1 VFDHGAVTRGTD
13 GLRRRYHVNSA
24 RLRIL
29 VVDDSEQLLEMYEAL
44 LGARYSVKTA
54 TNADDAFATVRDWRP
69 EILLT
74 DVSMPGRTGLD
85 LITQIRSDLA
95 PPLPHIGVIT
105 GFPEFEAG
113 ARDRGASAVLL
124 KPFDLETLEAVI
136 RDLSGRVTTSSPLRE
151 RALERRAAATR
162 EAERFVDEFL
172 AANPDAEA
180 MTAHSARRVA
190 RYFGS
195 STVLVLLLRAGR
207 LRVFASSDPGFPNGT
222 EVDHSLGRAAGSVLA
237 SGATLFV
244 SEDGLLADLGE
255 VPASEQRLVA
265 CAAARS
271 PAGDPVAGFAILS
284 ARGCTLDVRDLP
296 IVEDLA
302 HHVEE
307 VLAGRREARSAR
319 LGSADLVRHVIWGH
333 LLERELQRLRDD
345 LSICVCLAHVTST
358 ADLDQHLD
366 PEAFAAL
373 GDHSAVA
380 MRHDGR
386 IGLFKRSHDPRAA
399 EDAVRL
405 GLETIDRALGV
416 RLAATLTIVGVAPP
430 KTSEAV
436 LAILEGLLTTAPTPE
451 PGSVVAA
458 TLSARAERVA

>member
-1 VFDHGAVTRGTD
+1 M
-13 GLRRRYHVNSA
+13 
-24 RLRIL
+24 
-29 VVDDSEQLLEMYEAL
+29 VDDSEELLEMYEAL
-44 LGARYSVKTA
+44 LGAKYSVKTA

-69 EILLT
+69 EVVLT

-95 PPLPHIGVIT
+95 PPLPRIGVIT
-105 GFPEFEAG
+105 GFPDFEAG

-124 KPFDLETLEAVI
+124 KPFDLETLEAVV
-136 RDLSGRVTTSSPLRE
+136 RDLSDRVTTSSPLRD

-207 LRVFASSDPGFPNGT
+207 LRIFASSDPAFAVGT

-244 SEDGLLADLGE
+244 SGDGLLADLGE
-255 VPASEQRLVA
+255 VPASELRLIA

-271 PAGDPVAGFAILS
+271 PSGDPVAGFAILS

-296 IVEDLA
+296 IVEDMA

-307 VLAGRREARSAR
+307 VLARRREARSAR
-319 LGSADLVRHVIWGH
+319 LGKADIVRNGVWGR

-345 LSICVCLAHVTST
+345 LSVCVALAHVSST
-358 ADLDQHLD
+358 ADMAQELG
-366 PEAFAAL
+366 PEAFADL
-373 GDHSAVA
+373 GDHSAVTV
-380 MRHDGR
+380 RHDGELA
-386 IGLFKRSHDPRAA
+386 LFKRSPDPQAA
-399 EDAVRL
+399 EDAVRR
-405 GLETIDRALGV
+405 GLETLDRALGL
-416 RLAATLTIVGVAPP
+416 RLATTLTIAGVAPP
-430 KTSEAV
+430 KKAETV
-436 LAILEGLLTTAPTPE
+436 LEVLDGLLTTAPTPE
-451 PGSVVAA
+451 AGRIVAA
-458 TLSARAERVA
+458 TLSARVERVA